1 MDASA
6 WIALFA
12 LIVSIYTV
20 ISSEIRNRRNKKENK
35 ILEER
40 QNELTRLLLEKE
52 TENFIEN
59 KKADLGARVL
69 KIGKGTRVKVFNK
82 GKSTAYNVML
92 KIDDNEHN
100 PLLTSDLK
108 DKFPY
113 EMLHPHEDIEL
124 LASTYL
130 GMQSKY
136 KIELSWSDDSSKY
149 NVKDVY
155 INF

>member
-12 LIVSIYTV
+12 LIVSIYTI
-20 ISSEIRNRRNKKENK
+20 ISSEIRNKRNKKENK
-35 ILEER
+35 HLQER

-52 TENFIEN
+52 TENFIDN
-59 KKADLGARVL
+59 KKADLGARVV

-92 KIDDNEHN
+92 YIDDNEDN

-108 DKFPY
+108 EKFPY

-136 KIELSWSDDSSKY
+136 KIELSWSDDSNKY
-149 NVKDVY
+149 NKKDIY
-155 INF
+155 ISF

>member
-52 TENFIEN
+52 TESFIEN
-59 KKADLGARVL
+59 KKADLEL
-69 KIGKGTRVKVFNK
+69 ESNKIG
-82 GKSTAYNVML
+82 S
-92 KIDDNEHN
+92 HN
-100 PLLTSDLK
+100 AL
-108 DKFPY
+108 Y
-113 EMLHPHEDIEL
+113 M
-124 LASTYL
+124 
-130 GMQSKY
+130 
-136 KIELSWSDDSSKY
+136 
-149 NVKDVY
+149 
-155 INF
+155 